1 MSLNTHPHHFRF
13 ALRETVR
20 VIASGLTGTV
30 TGQCSSLYAQ
40 DSFLVR
46 FHSNS
51 AEPTRDWLYADEIES
66 AQTAVGSDADRNTEA
81 LVNFTAA
88 DKISARLHE
97 TLGLAQAEGPI
108 DELTGATKF
117 FRLPYSRFSIPC
129 RCGASVINDCKCV
142 QAYQQ
147 KIDATDID
155 AAHHAEARAEETA
168 VAQANVATDE
178 PKPMFV
184 GTGTL
189 KIGGVDIQK
198 THAAFASCNLGHSGA
213 SFSLYVP
220 DIEQKP
226 GESLTD
232 FLLRA
237 AAALQGQATTL

>member
-30 TGQCSSLYAQ
+30 TGQCTSLYAQ

-51 AEPTRDWLYADEIES
+51 AEPTRDWLYADEIEP

-117 FRLPYSRFSIPC
+117 FRLPYSRFLIPC
-129 RCGASVINDCKCV
+129 RCGVSVINDCKCV

-155 AAHHAEARAEETA
+155 AVHQAEARAEDTA
-168 VAQANVATDE
+168 VAQANVAADT
-178 PKPMFV
+178 PKPIFFSLS
-184 GTGTL
+184 TPTL
-189 KIGGVDIQK
+189 PIDPRKSDDS
-198 THAAFASCNLGHSGA
+198 FATFSDEYSGA
-213 SFSLYVP
+213 SFSLYIP

-237 AAALQGQATTL
+237 AAALQGQAATL

>member
-13 ALRETVR
+13 ALREEVK
-20 VIASGLTGTV
+20 VILSGAGFIGHV
-30 TGQCSSLYAQ
+30 IGQATSLYAQ
-40 DSFLVR
+40 DSFLVQYKGAQGTPAMEW
-46 FHSNS
+46 FHEGQLEHSNIYRS
-51 AEPTRDWLYADEIES
+51 AWGELMKEWLEDGVLRTPQHQE
-66 AQTAVGSDADRNTEA
+66 G
-81 LVNFTAA
+81 VN
-88 DKISARLHE
+88 
-97 TLGLAQAEGPI
+97 
-108 DELTGATKF
+108 
-117 FRLPYSRFSIPC
+117 
-129 RCGASVINDCKCV
+129 
-142 QAYQQ
+142 
-147 KIDATDID
+147 ID

-178 PKPMFV
+178 PKPMV
-184 GTGTL
+184 IGTGTL

-237 AAALQGQATTL
+237 AAALQGQAATL